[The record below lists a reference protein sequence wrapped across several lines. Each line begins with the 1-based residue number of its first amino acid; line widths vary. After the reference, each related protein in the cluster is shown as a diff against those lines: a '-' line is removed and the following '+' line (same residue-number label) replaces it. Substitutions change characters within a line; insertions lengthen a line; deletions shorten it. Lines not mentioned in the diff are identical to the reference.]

1 MFLAPRLVPS
11 SSSVDRASREALYKS
26 QAARLT
32 VASRLGWEPT
42 DNMPVVPRAITQVL
56 SEEASSVT
64 AATLAVGGWRR
75 KVLVKLD
82 GSPRSCAG
90 SAPGAGSASRLSA
103 ATADAARAIGT
114 ALDRSR
120 AVIVRGRQIGTTA
133 ATPAHLRSA
142 VILWSTGYAT
152 IAPAPYNGTAE
163 QTVKGLS
170 KTSASRPRGSRR
182 VEDVSLSRR
191 LGRRSRRLPEIGR
204 VVSWKRRAGHR
215 R

>member
-1 MFLAPRLVPS
+1 MLLPPRLAPS
-11 SSSVDRASREALYKS
+11 SSSVDRASREALYKL

-142 VILWSTGYAT
+142 VILWATGCA
-152 IAPAPYNGTAE
+152 AGTAAAYDRTRQ
-163 QTVKGLS
+163 QTVKGF
-170 KTSASRPRGSRR
+170 
-182 VEDVSLSRR
+182 
-191 LGRRSRRLPEIGR
+191 
-204 VVSWKRRAGHR
+204 
-215 R
+215 

>member
-1 MFLAPRLVPS
+1 
-11 SSSVDRASREALYKS
+11 
-26 QAARLT
+26 
-32 VASRLGWEPT
+32 
-42 DNMPVVPRAITQVL
+42 VL